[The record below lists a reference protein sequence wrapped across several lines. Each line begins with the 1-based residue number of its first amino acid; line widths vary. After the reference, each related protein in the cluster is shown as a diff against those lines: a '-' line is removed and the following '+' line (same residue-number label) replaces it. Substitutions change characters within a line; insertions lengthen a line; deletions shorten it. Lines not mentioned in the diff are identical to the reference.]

1 MKMGGPVPRGFIAL
15 LLAAWAC
22 SALAQ
27 LAQLSNRDAV
37 SGLRAALEKG
47 TGAAVGALG
56 RTDGYF
62 GNPAVRIPLPESIAR
77 YEKVMRSFGLG
88 KYADKLELTMNRAA
102 EAAVPQAKAIFV
114 EAVKTMSVQ
123 DAKGI
128 LTGGPTSATDYFR
141 RKTSDP
147 LRAKFLPIVKRETAK
162 LKLAQKYDEF
172 AAKGARFGLVSKEDA
187 SLDGYVTEKA
197 LDGLFYMVGQ
207 EERKIRADPVGAG
220 SAIIEKVFG
229 ALKR

>member
-1 MKMGGPVPRGFIAL
+1 MIRRIVAL
-15 LLAAWAC
+15 VLAAWTC
-22 SALAQ
+22 TALAQ
-27 LAQLSNRDAV
+27 LGQITNRDAV
-37 SGLRAALEKG
+37 AGLKAALEKG
-47 TGAAVGALG
+47 TGAAVGVLG

-62 GNPAVRIPLPESIAR
+62 GNPAVRIPLPESIRR
-77 YEKVMRSFGLG
+77 YEGLMRSFGLG
-88 KYADKLELTMNRAA
+88 KYVDELELTMNRAA
-102 EAAVPQAKAIFV
+102 EAAVPQAKTIFV
-114 EAVKTMSVQ
+114 NAVKNMSVQ

-141 RKTSDP
+141 RKTSDS

-172 AAKGARFGLVSKEDA
+172 AGKGARFGLVSKEDA
-187 SLDGYVTEKA
+187 SLDGYVTRKA

-207 EERKIRADPVGAG
+207 EERKIRQDPVGAG
-220 SAIIEKVFG
+220 SAIIEKAFG